1 MQLSGAG
8 KGLPCSCWGSL
19 PHCNPMCSLEENKS
33 PCYLCSHW
41 ANCRMKFISIETAT
55 RIRPSYCSSKN
66 SPQMLKRI
74 QNRPLLKSLWLR
86 VGAATERREQFA
98 AASWACCPAV
108 QVAAG
113 LSKLHAG
120 SGAISS
126 GTGGIIQVWWSTAE
140 FPVLNQAGKQLYQE
154 PKGRAIQPS
163 QVGLTLPTSQELCS
177 PARWALPKLGPVKAA
192 ASHNNVNY
200 SLFYSTAGTQTS
212 G

>member
-98 AASWACCPAV
+98 AASWARCPAV

-113 LSKLHAG
+113 LSKAPCWERCHQFRYRGHYPSLVIYSRISCIKPSREAAIPGAQRQGHPTF
-120 SGAISS
+120 SG
-126 GTGGIIQVWWSTAE
+126 GPHTAH
-140 FPVLNQAGKQLYQE
+140 E
-154 PKGRAIQPS
+154 PGALLTS
-163 QVGLTLPTSQELCS
+163 QVSS
-177 PARWALPKLGPVKAA
+177 PQVG
-192 ASHNNVNY
+192 AS
-200 SLFYSTAGTQTS
+200 
-212 G
+212 